1 MMEQAARLKRNTTKT
16 DLSTS
21 SSEEIMVRRVCLNTA
36 GKGIAKTV
44 LSGYY
49 KYGVQTLLTGDFGTS
64 GTIVLEISLEKSTLP
79 KTE

>member
-1 MMEQAARLKRNTTKT
+1 
-16 DLSTS
+16 
-21 SSEEIMVRRVCLNTA
+21 MVRRVCLNTA